1 MIAPGSCGGFFVEI
15 FEIEI
20 EFEQRRVVT
29 MIGHG
34 GKRPGAGR
42 PRKLILGSASSLKMM
57 PLEYLLVV
65 MRDESVDL
73 RLRIA
78 AAKAALPYCSKKVVE
93 EAAAPDAVD
102 RDSWANILTFRK

>member
-1 MIAPGSCGGFFVEI
+1 M
-15 FEIEI
+15 
-20 EFEQRRVVT
+20 T
-29 MIGHG
+29 GHG

-42 PRKLILGSASSLKMM
+42 PRKLMLGSVSPHKQT
-57 PLEYLLVV
+57 PLEYLLAV

-78 AAKAALPYCSKKVVE
+78 AAKAALPYCGKKVVE

-102 RDSWANILTFRK
+102 RDSWENILTFRK